1 LSATFSIFFF
11 QPRFR
16 IRENT
21 PRFRLETQESQWS
34 TRFNQNQNS
43 FQPVDEEKSKSLKN
57 FDIDDEQE
65 IITANPDGEKEVK
78 V

>member
-1 LSATFSIFFF
+1 MFL

-34 TRFNQNQNS
+34 TRFNQNS
-43 FQPVDEEKSKSLKN
+43 FQPVDNEKSKSFKN
-57 FDIDDEQE
+57 LDFDDEQE
-65 IITANPDGEKEVK
+65 IVTASSDNEKVK
-78 V
+78 VKFFFSCGSV